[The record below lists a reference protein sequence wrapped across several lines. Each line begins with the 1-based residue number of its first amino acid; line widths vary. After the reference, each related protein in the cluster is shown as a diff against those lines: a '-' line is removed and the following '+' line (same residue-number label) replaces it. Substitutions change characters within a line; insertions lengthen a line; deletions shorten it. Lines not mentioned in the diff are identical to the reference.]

1 MKVLKED
8 KLKDLYEAY
17 YQLDDI
23 LYDIDNQEELD
34 TNNTILDLQLFKE
47 KLEFYDLKSDEL
59 WDFID
64 LYMKLYNKE

>member
-23 LYDIDNQEELD
+23 LYDIGNLSEI
-34 TNNTILDLQLFKE
+34 NTSNMILDLELFKN
-47 KLEFYDLKSDEL
+47 KLELYDLKSDAL